1 MWKNFISL
9 FKSKETKAREAEEAA
24 QAEAYLEAERL
35 RKEENLRAY
44 RAAPTIPTT
53 KSAPHPQRVNRNTRQ
68 KEPAVVNDYRSSN
81 SNDNGFAVNSMIV
94 MATID
99 DTPSRSSYSNSNNYC
114 NSSSDYSSSYSGST
128 SDSSSSS
135 SSGSSCD

>member
-1 MWKNFISL
+1 MWKKFVSL

-24 QAEAYLEAERL
+24 QAKAYLEAERL

-44 RAAPTIPTT
+44 KAAPTIPTT
-53 KSAPHPQRVNRNTRQ
+53 KSAPNPQRVNRNTRQ
-68 KEPAVVNDYRSSN
+68 KESPVEVRGYQGGTSDNTSLTMIAAMVVL
-81 SNDNGFAVNSMIV
+81 
-94 MATID
+94 D

-114 NSSSDYSSSYSGST
+114 NNSSDYSS

-135 SSGSSCD
+135 SSSSSCD

>member
-1 MWKNFISL
+1 MWKALVSL

-53 KSAPHPQRVNRNTRQ
+53 KSAPNPQRVHRSTRQ
-68 KEPAVVNDYRSSN
+68 KEPPVEVRGYQGGTS
-81 SNDNGFAVNSMIV
+81 DNTSLTM
-94 MATID
+94 MAAMVAFD
-99 DTPSRSSYSNSNNYC
+99 DTPTRSSHSNNYC
-114 NSSSDYSSSYSGST
+114 TSNYSN
-128 SDSSSSS
+128 SDSSSSYS
-135 SSGSSCD
+135 SSDSGSSSSSSCD